1 MDDLKHLSEQIA
13 QYHDELIALRR
24 DFHQHPELGF
34 QEFRTADRIEA
45 YLKAIGLTPCRMAG
59 TGVVACLEGAYP
71 GPVVML
77 RADMDAL
84 PVREANAISYKSQ
97 NPGVM
102 HACGHDAHMAMLLVA
117 AKVLA
122 QNKQDIPGTIK
133 FVFQPNEEIAGAL
146 PMIEE
151 GVLENP
157 KVDAVMGL
165 HVWTPVPSG
174 RIGITAGPVMGGLDV
189 FKMTISGKGGHTGV
203 PEDAVDPILAA
214 ANLIQTVQMVQTR
227 EISNLKSTIIMFGRI
242 AGGTKSN
249 IIPDKV
255 DLEGSIRFLYQ
266 GGPDSE
272 EQPTERFL
280 RVAESVSRTHR
291 CQCGIE
297 IIHENIPLINDP
309 GMVALARAA
318 AAEVFG
324 DKNAVV
330 DNQTIA
336 SEDFSEFSTRVPG
349 VFMFLGA
356 GNAEKGTAFP
366 HHNPR
371 FNVDE
376 DVLLSGVAMHVQG
389 ALHYLT
395 RISEEGGER

>member
-122 QNKQDIPGTIK
+122 QNKQVISGTIK

-174 RIGITAGPVMGGLDV
+174 KIGITAGPVMGGLDV

-280 RVAESVSRTHR
+280 RIAESVSRTHR
-291 CQCGIE
+291 CQCDIE

-371 FNVDE
+371 FNIDE
-376 DVLLSGVAMHVQG
+376 DVLLSGVAMHVHG
-389 ALHYLT
+389 ALRYLT